1 MSRRRSGETSAAE
14 LPTFSFFWRAMTQE
28 TKTATLSWLGG
39 MQFESEAPGGSTLVL
54 DGKAK
59 AGVSPVVALLL
70 SAAACSGAD
79 VVMIMEKMRVEL
91 TEFSIEARGVRRAE
105 EPRRY
110 LSMHFVFR
118 LRGEGLD
125 EAKARRAVELSLEKY
140 CSVVASLADDL
151 PVTYDVE
158 LG

>member
-1 MSRRRSGETSAAE
+1 M
-14 LPTFSFFWRAMTQE
+14 PQE
-28 TKTATLSWLGG
+28 TKTATLAWQGG
-39 MQFESEAPGGSTLVL
+39 MRFATDAPDGSTLVL

-70 SAAACSGAD
+70 SAAACSGSD
-79 VVMIMEKMRVEL
+79 VVMILEKMRAEL
-91 TEFSIEARGVRRAE
+91 SEFSIEARGVRREE
-105 EPRRY
+105 EPRRF

-118 LRGEGLD
+118 LRGQGVD

-140 CSVVASLADDL
+140 CSVVASLAEDL
-151 PVTYDVE
+151 PVTYDIE